1 MGEILKNYPSVD
13 FSMGGENKD
22 TQESMMRLGKSAGI
36 AMLLIFFVLVI
47 MFQSFGQPMVIMSAI
62 PLGLI
67 GVVWSFKFYGL
78 SLGFMAMMGIVGLV
92 GVVVNDSIVLVTF
105 INKKVRETENLFEA
119 VYEGCQSRL
128 RPVILTTV
136 TTVAGLLPVAHAPA
150 GDPFLKPM
158 ALSFAYGLLVCDF
171 CNTCICTK
179 SLYYLSTIFE
189 LHSKNNRSIE
199 RQRNFSCDRSLIL
212 SINTN

>member
-1 MGEILKNYPSVD
+1 
-13 FSMGGENKD
+13 MGGENKD

-105 INKKVRETENLFEA
+105 INKK
-119 VYEGCQSRL
+119 
-128 RPVILTTV
+128 
-136 TTVAGLLPVAHAPA
+136 
-150 GDPFLKPM
+150 
-158 ALSFAYGLLVCDF
+158 
-171 CNTCICTK
+171 
-179 SLYYLSTIFE
+179 
-189 LHSKNNRSIE
+189 
-199 RQRNFSCDRSLIL
+199 
-212 SINTN
+212 